1 MGRRLTDAQRV
12 LRYVATA
19 DVAEVRQTLDL
30 AKVVVQ
36 ARDGGP
42 VKAKRRPRK
51 AKAVVAS
58 VASEATLL
66 P

>member
-1 MGRRLTDAQRV
+1 MGRKLTDAQRV

-42 VKAKRRPRK
+42 VKAKPKRVKVTIPPTEP
-51 AKAVVAS
+51 
-58 VASEATLL
+58 EA
-66 P
+66 